1 MEVKNRTV
9 ALELTT
15 GNSDIYTVPS
25 NYEAEVYSI
34 FISNSSSSNV
44 TFSLDWYDSQT
55 TTFFTI
61 AETVELLGNSM
72 LQINS
77 EPFWLYKGDKLRGL
91 ASAGSAVTV
100 SVRVKES
107 YIPQRN

>member
-1 MEVKNRTV
+1 MNAKNRTV

-34 FISNSSSSNV
+34 FISNASSSNV